1 MAATKS
7 GKGRPQNEPPP
18 PPHRTPNL
26 RFGHFLQLGGSKW
39 TEVVLYEQGVP
50 LGRSGH
56 PTCLYSAQ
64 NKIRPKSELDEFDDF
79 IRIGQIL

>member
-7 GKGRPQNEPPP
+7 GKGKGRPQNEL
-18 PPHRTPNL
+18 PPHRAPL

-39 TEVVLYEQGVP
+39 TEVMLYEQGVP

-64 NKIRPKSELDEFDDF
+64 NEIQPKM
-79 IRIGQIL
+79 GPQI